1 MLFMKV
7 EMFGTQKS
15 AMPLS
20 FSNFDFLP
28 IYKADSAGSRN
39 YPFPTLQFLILNNSA
54 VTSAI
59 KRIFRLFVSEVIY
72 KLSLEKK
79 F

>member
-20 FSNFDFLP
+20 FNKFDVLP
-28 IYKADSAGSRN
+28 IYKADSAGSRT
-39 YPFPTLQFLILNNSA
+39 YPFKDALQ
-54 VTSAI
+54 
-59 KRIFRLFVSEVIY
+59 
-72 KLSLEKK
+72 LSTFKSV